1 MSFSNDFTT
10 SFVKGLGKTIGVVT
24 IFSTIGVLYNFY
36 LFFNQKKTITPT
48 LPSIEKIQNENVQN
62 VPCRLST
69 ASVKVENTDNVKNEN
84 IENVEN
90 DNFDDKRRFVFT
102 ETEIREND
110 LYYDDQNENVSF
122 KMLFDRIK

>member
-1 MSFSNDFTT
+1 MSFSNNFTT

-62 VPCRLST
+62 TDNVKNENTENVPCRLST
-69 ASVKVENTDNVKNEN
+69 ASVK
-84 IENVEN
+84 VEN

-110 LYYDDQNENVSF
+110 FQNENVSF